1 MDINQVLIMLL
12 YLHATYITYFLYIM
26 RQNVSLL
33 NTAVPFMFDTGE
45 AMKNLIEVIKTE
57 LVDQK
62 EVIKEL
68 IETMKKELGKNRE
81 RKN

>member
-1 MDINQVLIMLL
+1 
-12 YLHATYITYFLYIM
+12 
-26 RQNVSLL
+26 
-33 NTAVPFMFDTGE
+33 MFDTGE